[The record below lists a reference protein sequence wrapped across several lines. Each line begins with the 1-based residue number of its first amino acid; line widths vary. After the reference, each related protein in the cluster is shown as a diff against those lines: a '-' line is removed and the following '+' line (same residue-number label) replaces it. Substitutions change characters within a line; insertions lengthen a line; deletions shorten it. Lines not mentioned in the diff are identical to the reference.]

1 MANMLCNIVKFIN
14 DAIGCDPLTVT
25 QQVSTQGFDK
35 NALCDAL
42 NTFYTA
48 NCGGGEP
55 SCTPTGGTCVVTSDC
70 CSPNVCDPIDQTC
83 QVIPE

>member
-1 MANMLCNIVKFIN
+1 MLCNIVKFIN

-42 NTFYTA
+42 NGFYTA
-48 NCGGGEP
+48 NCIVEPPPQCSNVGEP
-55 SCTPTGGTCVVTSDC
+55 CGTGCCVGLA
-70 CSPNVCDPIDQTC
+70 CDPIENTC
-83 QVIPE
+83 KVLE